1 MSSDI
6 VCFRPETDASCFQ
19 KMIKMTITRVILALC
34 WMTSANA
41 ARHHLTYIT
50 TASSGVT
57 SFPEYVAVGMMDG
70 VVIYRYD
77 SNNEKAEPRQDWMSQ
92 QSSEN
97 LEYLNFNTRRCKINQ
112 ERAKNRVIYL
122 KERFNHTGGVHIVQ
136 WIYGC
141 EWDDDET
148 VKPRGHYQLAYD
160 GEDFLLLDL
169 ETQTWVAAKQL
180 AGNIKDPWDKD
191 QDLTEYNDFYMN
203 QYCPK
208 WGKKLLDQGKS
219 SLLRTELPS
228 VSLLQKTPSSP
239 IVCHATG
246 FYPPR
251 AKLFWTKGEEII
263 KDNYAEVLPN
273 HDGTYQMR
281 ARLKL
286 PDLSET
292 WESFTCVFQLDGTNL
307 TTKLDK
313 KAILIK
319 WKPDQTIPIAVSVA
333 ALVLLVA
340 AAAVIGV
347 VMRRRAG
354 KSAETDSNSSE
365 EALNPLNRLTKAP
378 AHVGLDMSPS
388 DLLVEPQPEAT

>member
-1 MSSDI
+1 MLSAI
-6 VCFRPETDASCFQ
+6 VCFRPETDASCSQ
-19 KMIKMTITRVILALC
+19 KMNKMTITRVFVILALC
-34 WMTSANA
+34 WMQSANA
-41 ARHHLTYIT
+41 ARHSLTYIT

-92 QSSEN
+92 QSSDN

-122 KERFNHTGGVHIVQ
+122 KERFNHTG
-136 WIYGC
+136 
-141 EWDDDET
+141 
-148 VKPRGHYQLAYD
+148 
-160 GEDFLLLDL
+160 
-169 ETQTWVAAKQL
+169 
-180 AGNIKDPWDKD
+180 
-191 QDLTEYNDFYMN
+191 
-203 QYCPK
+203 
-208 WGKKLLDQGKS
+208 
-219 SLLRTELPS
+219 ELPS

-251 AKLFWTKGEEII
+251 AKLFWTKDGEII
-263 KDNYAEVLPN
+263 KDNYTEVLPN

-292 WESFTCVFQLDGTNL
+292 WERFTCVFQLDGVNL
-307 TTKLDK
+307 TTKLE

-319 WKPDQTIPIAVSVA
+319 WKPDQTVPVAVSVP
-333 ALVLLVA
+333 VVVFLLVA

-347 VMRRRAG
+347 VMRRRGG

-365 EALNPLNRLTKAP
+365 EALNPLKPPTEAT
-378 AHVGLDMSPS
+378 AHVFLSVGPS
-388 DLLVEPQPEAT
+388 DVLVEPQPEAT